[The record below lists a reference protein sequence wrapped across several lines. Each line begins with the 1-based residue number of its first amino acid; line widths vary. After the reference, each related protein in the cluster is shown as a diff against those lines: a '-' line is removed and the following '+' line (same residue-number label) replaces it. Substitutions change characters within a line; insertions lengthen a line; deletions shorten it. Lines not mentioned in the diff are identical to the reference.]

1 MARLRIALAVVI
13 LSGCGRSAAKQAAD
27 ATQEIRSWDATARL
41 TNTEGARGA
50 IPPGF
55 LEQVRRAEAQG
66 RAAAE
71 AKLRKASA
79 R

>member
-1 MARLRIALAVVI
+1 MARLHIALAVVI
-13 LSGCGRSAAKQAAD
+13 LSGCGRSAAEQAAD

-41 TNTEGARGA
+41 ANTEGARGA

-55 LEQVRRAEAQG
+55 VEQVRRAEAQR

-71 AKLRKASA
+71 AKLRKVEAQ
-79 R
+79 